1 MMILLTGG
9 SACGKSAYAEE
20 LCCRSPLPRYYLA
33 AMKPYGREGGRKIKR
48 HRALRAG
55 KGFETIER
63 YPDYENLRLP
73 RRGAALLEC
82 IANLTANEMF
92 DDDGKM
98 SDPCPR
104 VLAGVKALNGQCDLL
119 VVVTNDVG
127 SDIRVYEEGTAAY
140 IRALGRINAALA
152 AMADAVIEMAA
163 GIPLPIKMPRED
175 IFPRELLPRIRSRR
189 ERPHEDRLPL
199 TASLE
204 TAFPQAAAEP
214 DFSVSSSGTASSAA
228 AAEPDFSVS
237 SSGTA
242 SSAAAAEPDP
252 AGDTHNVHHADFREA
267 NKMILILGGE
277 GSGKRTFAR
286 SLGYTDAE
294 MTRNPDSPLPVFF
307 QLEQVLLEDPSLAD
321 SLPEKLLRKELVLCC
336 EVGSGIIP
344 LSEKERLAREAIGRA
359 CVLLAREADAVVRLV
374 AGIPM
379 AIKGELPRR
388 SSSIGR

>member
-63 YPDYENLRLP
+63 YTDYESLRLP

-199 TASLE
+199 TAGFLCFFFRNSLL
-204 TAFPQAAAEP
+204 
-214 DFSVSSSGTASSAA
+214 SSSRRAGFLCFFFRNSLLSSRR
-228 AAEPDFSVS
+228 
-237 SSGTA
+237 G
-242 SSAAAAEPDP
+242 
-252 AGDTHNVHHADFREA
+252 AG
-267 NKMILILGGE
+267 
-277 GSGKRTFAR
+277 S
-286 SLGYTDAE
+286 
-294 MTRNPDSPLPVFF
+294 
-307 QLEQVLLEDPSLAD
+307 
-321 SLPEKLLRKELVLCC
+321 
-336 EVGSGIIP
+336 
-344 LSEKERLAREAIGRA
+344 
-359 CVLLAREADAVVRLV
+359 
-374 AGIPM
+374 
-379 AIKGELPRR
+379 RR
-388 SSSIGR
+388 RYS

>member
-63 YPDYENLRLP
+63 YTDYENLRLP

-98 SDPCPR
+98 SAPCPR

-127 SDIRVYEEGTAAY
+127 SDIRLYEEGTAAY

-189 ERPHEDRLPL
+189 ERPHEDRLPWI
-199 TASLE
+199 ASLE

-228 AAEPDFSVS
+228 AAEPD
-237 SSGTA
+237 
-242 SSAAAAEPDP
+242 P
-252 AGDTHNVHHADFREA
+252 AGDTHNFHHADFREA

-344 LSEKERLAREAIGRA
+344 LSEKERLAREAVGRA

-388 SSSIGR
+388 SSSFGR

>member
-63 YPDYENLRLP
+63 YTDYENLRLP

-82 IANLTANEMF
+82 IANLTAN
-92 DDDGKM
+92 
-98 SDPCPR
+98 
-104 VLAGVKALNGQCDLL
+104 
-119 VVVTNDVG
+119 
-127 SDIRVYEEGTAAY
+127 
-140 IRALGRINAALA
+140 LGRINAALA

-228 AAEPDFSVS
+228 AAEPD
-237 SSGTA
+237 
-242 SSAAAAEPDP
+242 P
-252 AGDTHNVHHADFREA
+252 AGDTHNFHHADFRAA
-267 NKMILILGGE
+267 NRMILILGGE
-277 GSGKRTFAR
+277 SSGKRTFAR

-359 CVLLAREADAVVRLV
+359 CVLLARQADAVVRLV

-379 AIKGELPRR
+379 AIKGSVKPEPGLFSPPLLLR
-388 SSSIGR
+388 SALHRYMKCSL